1 MSEKGGLHSY
11 AYDSSKLNI
20 SIDGEKVTGLLR
32 NKKAVVRRGLNGSF
46 EMDLFLQTTATWV
59 PKLRTKLG
67 HDVSISISYPGV
79 YADHFG
85 IESQAVLVGAD
96 FIFSNEIPVVVFH
109 FKNKD

>member
-1 MSEKGGLHSY
+1 MTEAGNLHSY
-11 AYDSSKLNI
+11 AYDPSKLNI
-20 SIDGEKVTGLLR
+20 SIDGERVIGFLR

-59 PKLRTKLG
+59 PKLRLMLG
-67 HDVSISISYPGV
+67 NEVSISVSYPGV

>member
-1 MSEKGGLHSY
+1 MTEAGSLHSY
-11 AYDSSKLNI
+11 AYDPSKLDI
-20 SIDGEKVTGLLR
+20 CIDGEKVTGLLR
-32 NKKAVVRRGLNGSF
+32 NRKAVVRRGLNGAF

-59 PKLRTKLG
+59 PKLRKMLG
-67 HDVSISISYPGV
+67 YGVSISISYPGV

-109 FKNKD
+109 FKSKD